1 MGVFDNCSD
10 KEFHPLT
17 EEYCI
22 KDGWLDLSADTFL
35 DPGYIK
41 FIKVKIIIPCV
52 SLGDIVDTATFKIGY
67 VLEDSSIHIN
77 IFSHE
82 NIFSEQ
88 PKFGHWYFDPII
100 IQNPTLED
108 LNIVTTSEYLSS
120 RITQI

>member
-1 MGVFDNCSD
+1 MSVLDNCSNN
-10 KEFHPLT
+10 EFQPLT

-22 KDGWLDLSADTFL
+22 KDGWLDLSADIFL

-41 FIKVKIIIPCV
+41 FIKAKIIIPCAGF
-52 SLGDIVDTATFKIGY
+52 GDMVNTATFKIGY
-67 VLEDSSIHIN
+67 VLEDRSIHIN
-77 IFSHE
+77 IFSH
-82 NIFSEQ
+82 Q
-88 PKFGHWYFDPII
+88 GTMHWHFNPII